1 MQSVSIASASASAP
15 LPAGESQYD
24 AGRICRRRGAPA
36 NHGRPS
42 QESRDAFIQQLAKDV
57 RLAAGF
63 SLADLYHPSSRLARL
78 LSRSAREVEIHR
90 AAMLELLMDSIVG
103 DHMQSRSD
111 RDPQAEDMVDAL
123 LRLQR
128 DGGLQI
134 PLTMDTVK
142 AVIVVRALSYLFLLN
157 LFLLKHQQLAHG
169 DFDVSHAY
177 RICLREPTTP
187 RRPLCSGPWQS

>member
-78 LSRSAREVEIHR
+78 LSRSARQVEIHR
-90 AAMLELLMDSIVG
+90 AAMLELMDSVVG
-103 DHMQSRSD
+103 DHLQRRSD
-111 RDPQAEDMVDAL
+111 RDPQAEDMVDPPHY
-123 LRLQR
+123 
-128 DGGLQI
+128 G
-134 PLTMDTVK
+134 
-142 AVIVVRALSYLFLLN
+142 
-157 LFLLKHQQLAHG
+157 HG
-169 DFDVSHAY
+169 Q
-177 RICLREPTTP
+177 
-187 RRPLCSGPWQS
+187 GQ

>member
-1 MQSVSIASASASAP
+1 VQSVSIASASASAP

-142 AVIVVRALSYLFLLN
+142 GSDRCKS
-157 LFLLKHQQLAHG
+157 
-169 DFDVSHAY
+169 S
-177 RICLREPTTP
+177 
-187 RRPLCSGPWQS
+187 